1 MRNARVKM
9 ANMTKKELQEISL
22 QKTQKGIATREAKIA
37 QELLWKITEHIYTID
52 LCEWERYFPLSA
64 WDEYCELYE

>member
-22 QKTQKGIATREAKIA
+22 QKTKKGIATREAKMA
-37 QELLWKITEHIYTID
+37 QELLWKIAEHIHTID
-52 LCEWERYFPLSA
+52 HYDWERYFPLSA